1 MTRFILCSFALV
13 LLYPTAID
21 LYLVGLP
28 QIAKD
33 LGASESQLHIA
44 FSVYLAGMATTMVF
58 AGKLSDVIG
67 RRPIAI
73 TGAIIFTLASFM
85 GSTVENS
92 QSFFIV
98 RFIQG
103 IGAGSCYV
111 VAFAI
116 LRDKLDDKRRAKVLS
131 MVNGITCIMPVIA
144 PVIGHLIMLSLPW
157 PSLFITMAAMG
168 GMVCLMSVFVLKET
182 NTTRQSSRA
191 NVTTVGTTDPSTAHP
206 FTQSTTQSTTQPTTA
221 TESFYQRFFLS
232 RLIISAIAVTAIL
245 TFVNVSPMLIMNIM
259 GFSRGEYSIAMAL
272 TALVSMLT
280 SFAMPLALSY
290 IKQRSLMLV
299 SQLLFVSAAI
309 ILGQTQ
315 LSADSQFI
323 SLFGLSLICA
333 GFSIGFGVVMSQAL
347 SPYSYRA
354 GVASSMLG
362 VAQICSSALYIWL
375 LGLLGISALNM
386 LILILLMGGVISAV
400 LIVFIPS
407 PLPSIS
413 NEEIISTP

>member
-92 QSFFIV
+92 QSFLIV

-116 LRDKLDDKRRAKVLS
+116 LRDKLDDKRRAKILS

-144 PVIGHLIMLSLPW
+144 PVIGHLIMLSFPW

-191 NVTTVGTTDPSTAHP
+191 NVTTVETTDPLTAHP
-206 FTQSTTQSTTQPTTA
+206 LTQSTTQPTTA

-315 LSADSQFI
+315 LSADNQFI
-323 SLFGLSLICA
+323 SLF
-333 GFSIGFGVVMSQAL
+333 
-347 SPYSYRA
+347 
-354 GVASSMLG
+354 
-362 VAQICSSALYIWL
+362 
-375 LGLLGISALNM
+375 
-386 LILILLMGGVISAV
+386 
-400 LIVFIPS
+400 
-407 PLPSIS
+407 
-413 NEEIISTP
+413 

>member
-1 MTRFILCSFALV
+1 MTRFILCSFTLV

-92 QSFFIV
+92 QSFLIV

-144 PVIGHLIMLSLPW
+144 PVIGHLIMLSFPW

-168 GMVCLMSVFVLKET
+168 GMVCLISVFVLKET
-182 NTTRQSSRA
+182 NTTRQSSMDNLA
-191 NVTTVGTTDPSTAHP
+191 LNVDSSSQSTTHP
-206 FTQSTTQSTTQPTTA
+206 ITQSTIA
-221 TESFYQRFFLS
+221 AESFYQRFFLS
-232 RLIISAIAVTAIL
+232 RLLISSIAVTAIL
-245 TFVNVSPMLIMNIM
+245 TFVNVSPMLIMNTM

-290 IKQRSLMLV
+290 IKQGTLMLV
-299 SQLLFVSAAI
+299 SQILFVAAAAI
-309 ILGQTQ
+309 LGLTQ
-315 LSADSQFI
+315 LSGNSQII
-323 SLFGLSLICA
+323 SLFGFSLICA

-347 SPYSYRA
+347 SPYRYRA

>member
-44 FSVYLAGMATTMVF
+44 FSVYLAGMAATMVF

-73 TGAIIFTLASFM
+73 AGAIIFTLASLM
-85 GSTVENS
+85 GSTVEDS
-92 QSFFIV
+92 QAFLIV

-144 PVIGHLIMLSLPW
+144 PVIGHLIMLSFPW
-157 PSLFITMAAMG
+157 SSLFITMAAMG
-168 GMVCLMSVFVLKET
+168 GVVCLMSVLVLKET
-182 NTTRQSSRA
+182 NATRQSSLT
-191 NVTTVGTTDPSTAHP
+191 NLTTVETTDPST
-206 FTQSTTQSTTQPTTA
+206 TQSTIT

-232 RLIISAIAVTAIL
+232 RLLISSIAVTAIL

-259 GFSRGEYSIAMAL
+259 GYSRGEYSIVMAL

-299 SQLLFVSAAI
+299 SQILFVTAAI

-315 LSADSQFI
+315 LSTDSQLI

-347 SPYSYRA
+347 SPYRYRA

-400 LIVFIPS
+400 LILFIPS

-413 NEEIISTP
+413 HEEIISTP

>member
-92 QSFFIV
+92 QSFLIV

-144 PVIGHLIMLSLPW
+144 PVIGHLIMLSFPW

-191 NVTTVGTTDPSTAHP
+191 NVTTVETMEP
-206 FTQSTTQSTTQPTTA
+206 QPTTA

-290 IKQRSLMLV
+290 IKQHSLMLV
-299 SQLLFVSAAI
+299 SQILFIAAAI

-315 LSADSQFI
+315 LSNDSQFI
-323 SLFGLSLICA
+323 SLFGLSFICA

-347 SPYSYRA
+347 SPYRYRA

>member
-44 FSVYLAGMATTMVF
+44 FSVYLAGMAATMVF
-58 AGKLSDVIG
+58 VGKLSDVIG

-73 TGAIIFTLASFM
+73 AGAIIFTLSSFM
-85 GSTVENS
+85 GSTVEDS
-92 QSFFIV
+92 QTFLIV

-103 IGAGSCYV
+103 VGAGSCYV

-144 PVIGHLIMLSLPW
+144 PVIGHLIMLSFPW
-157 PSLFITMAAMG
+157 TSLFITMASMG
-168 GMVCLMSVFVLKET
+168 GVVCLMSVFVLKET
-182 NTTRQSSRA
+182 NATRQSTMDNLTINADTRS
-191 NVTTVGTTDPSTAHP
+191 
-206 FTQSTTQSTTQPTTA
+206 QSTTA
-221 TESFYQRFFLS
+221 AESFYQRFFLS
-232 RLIISAIAVTAIL
+232 RLLISSIAVTAIL
-245 TFVNVSPMLIMNIM
+245 TFVNVSPMLIMTIM
-259 GFSRGEYSIAMAL
+259 GFSRGEYSIAMGL

-290 IKQRSLMLV
+290 IKQGSLMLV
-299 SQLLFVSAAI
+299 SQILFVAAAV
-309 ILGQTQ
+309 ILGLTQ
-315 LSADSQFI
+315 LSADSQLI
-323 SLFGLSLICA
+323 SLFGFSLICA

-347 SPYSYRA
+347 SPYRYRA
-354 GVASSMLG
+354 GVASSVLG

-375 LGLLGISALNM
+375 LGLFGVSALNM
-386 LILILLMGGVISAV
+386 LLLILLIGGVISAV
-400 LIVFIPS
+400 LILFIPS
-407 PLPSIS
+407 PLPSLS

>member
-44 FSVYLAGMATTMVF
+44 FSVYLAGMAATMVF
-58 AGKLSDVIG
+58 VGKLSDVIG

-73 TGAIIFTLASFM
+73 AGAIIFTLASFM
-85 GSTVENS
+85 GSTVEDS
-92 QSFFIV
+92 QTFLIV

-103 IGAGSCYV
+103 VGAGSCYV

-144 PVIGHLIMLSLPW
+144 PVNGHLIMLSFPW
-157 PSLFITMAAMG
+157 TSLFITMAAMG
-168 GMVCLMSVFVLKET
+168 GVVFLMSVFVLKET
-182 NTTRQSSRA
+182 NATRQSTMDNLTI
-191 NVTTVGTTDPSTAHP
+191 NVDTRS
-206 FTQSTTQSTTQPTTA
+206 QSTTA
-221 TESFYQRFFLS
+221 AESFYQRFFLS
-232 RLIISAIAVTAIL
+232 RLLISSIAVTAIL
-245 TFVNVSPMLIMNIM
+245 TFVNVSPMLIMTIM
-259 GFSRGEYSIAMAL
+259 GFSRGEYSIAMGL

-290 IKQRSLMLV
+290 IKQGSLMLV
-299 SQLLFVSAAI
+299 SQILFVAAAV
-309 ILGQTQ
+309 ILGLTQ
-315 LSADSQFI
+315 LSADSQLI
-323 SLFGLSLICA
+323 SLFGFSLICA

-347 SPYSYRA
+347 SPYRYRA

-375 LGLLGISALNM
+375 LGLFGVSALNM
-386 LILILLMGGVISAV
+386 LLLILLIGGVISAV
-400 LIVFIPS
+400 LILFIPS
-407 PLPSIS
+407 PLPSLS

>member
-92 QSFFIV
+92 QSFLIV

-144 PVIGHLIMLSLPW
+144 PVIGHLIMLSFPW

-191 NVTTVGTTDPSTAHP
+191 NVTTVETMEPMEP
-206 FTQSTTQSTTQPTTA
+206 QPTTA

-290 IKQRSLMLV
+290 IKQHSLMLV
-299 SQLLFVSAAI
+299 SQILFIAAAV

-315 LSADSQFI
+315 LSTDSQFI

-347 SPYSYRA
+347 SPYRYRA

-400 LIVFIPS
+400 LILFIPS

>member
-92 QSFFIV
+92 QSFLIV

-191 NVTTVGTTDPSTAHP
+191 NVTTVETTDPLTAHP
-206 FTQSTTQSTTQPTTA
+206 FTQSTTQSTIA
-221 TESFYQRFFLS
+221 AESFYQRFFLS
-232 RLIISAIAVTAIL
+232 RLLISSIAVTAIL
-245 TFVNVSPMLIMNIM
+245 TFVNVSPMLIMNTM

-290 IKQRSLMLV
+290 IKQGTLMLV
-299 SQLLFVSAAI
+299 SQILFVAAAAI
-309 ILGQTQ
+309 LGLTQ
-315 LSADSQFI
+315 LSGDSQII
-323 SLFGLSLICA
+323 SLFGFSLICA

-347 SPYSYRA
+347 SPYRYRA

>member
-44 FSVYLAGMATTMVF
+44 FSVYLAGMAATMVF
-58 AGKLSDVIG
+58 TGKLSDVIG

-73 TGAIIFTLASFM
+73 AGAIIFTLASFM
-85 GSTVENS
+85 GSTVEES
-92 QSFFIV
+92 QAFLVV

-103 IGAGSCYV
+103 VGAGGCYV

-144 PVIGHLIMLSLPW
+144 PVIGHLIMLSFPW
-157 PSLFITMAAMG
+157 PSLFITMAVMG
-168 GMVCLMSVFVLKET
+168 GIVCLMSVLVLKET
-182 NTTRQSSRA
+182 NATRQSSLTSL
-191 NVTTVGTTDPSTAHP
+191 TTVKTTA
-206 FTQSTTQSTTQPTTA
+206 QSTTSV
-221 TESFYQRFFLS
+221 ESFYQRFFLS
-232 RLIISAIAVTAIL
+232 RLLISSIAVTAIL

-290 IKQRSLMLV
+290 IKQGSLMLV
-299 SQLLFVSAAI
+299 SQILFVAAAV
-309 ILGQTQ
+309 ILGLTQ

-347 SPYSYRA
+347 SPYRYRA
-354 GVASSMLG
+354 GVASSILG

-375 LGLLGISALNM
+375 LGLFGVSALNM
-386 LILILLMGGVISAV
+386 LLLILLIGGVISAV
-400 LIVFIPS
+400 LILFIPS
-407 PLPSIS
+407 PLPSLS

>member
-44 FSVYLAGMATTMVF
+44 FSVYLAGMAATMVF
-58 AGKLSDVIG
+58 TGKLSDVIG

-73 TGAIIFTLASFM
+73 AGAIIFTLASFM
-85 GSTVENS
+85 GSTVEDS
-92 QSFFIV
+92 QAFLVV

-103 IGAGSCYV
+103 VGAGGCYV

-144 PVIGHLIMLSLPW
+144 PVIGHLIMLSFPW
-157 PSLFITMAAMG
+157 PSLFITMAVMG
-168 GMVCLMSVFVLKET
+168 GIVCLMSVLVLKET
-182 NTTRQSSRA
+182 NATRQSSLTSL
-191 NVTTVGTTDPSTAHP
+191 TTVKTTA
-206 FTQSTTQSTTQPTTA
+206 QSTTSV
-221 TESFYQRFFLS
+221 ESFYQRFFLS
-232 RLIISAIAVTAIL
+232 RLLISSIAVTAIL

-290 IKQRSLMLV
+290 IKQGSLMLV
-299 SQLLFVSAAI
+299 SQILFVAAAV
-309 ILGQTQ
+309 ILGLTQ
-315 LSADSQFI
+315 LSADSQLI
-323 SLFGLSLICA
+323 SLFGFSLICA

-347 SPYSYRA
+347 SPYRYRA

-375 LGLLGISALNM
+375 LGLFGVSALNM
-386 LILILLMGGVISAV
+386 LLLILLIGGVISAV
-400 LIVFIPS
+400 LILFIPS
-407 PLPSIS
+407 PLPSLS

>member
-92 QSFFIV
+92 QSFLIV

-116 LRDKLDDKRRAKVLS
+116 LRDKLDDKRRAKILS
-131 MVNGITCIMPVIA
+131 MVNGITCIMPVFA
-144 PVIGHLIMLSLPW
+144 PVIGHLIMLSFPW

-191 NVTTVGTTDPSTAHP
+191 NVTTVETTDPSTA
-206 FTQSTTQSTTQPTTA
+206 QSTTQPTTA

-232 RLIISAIAVTAIL
+232 RLLISAIAVTAIL

-323 SLFGLSLICA
+323 SLFSLSLICA

-347 SPYSYRA
+347 SPYRYRA

>member
-44 FSVYLAGMATTMVF
+44 FSVYLAGMAATMVF
-58 AGKLSDVIG
+58 VGKLSDVIG

-73 TGAIIFTLASFM
+73 AGAIIFTLASFM
-85 GSTVENS
+85 GSTVEDS
-92 QSFFIV
+92 QTFLIV

-103 IGAGSCYV
+103 VGAGSCYV

-144 PVIGHLIMLSLPW
+144 PVIGHLIMLSFPW
-157 PSLFITMAAMG
+157 TSLFITMAAMG
-168 GMVCLMSVFVLKET
+168 GVVFLMSVFVLKET
-182 NTTRQSSRA
+182 NATRQSTMDNLTI
-191 NVTTVGTTDPSTAHP
+191 NVDTRS
-206 FTQSTTQSTTQPTTA
+206 QSTTA
-221 TESFYQRFFLS
+221 AESFYQRFFLS
-232 RLIISAIAVTAIL
+232 RLLISSIAVTAIL
-245 TFVNVSPMLIMNIM
+245 TFVNVSPMLIMSIM

-290 IKQRSLMLV
+290 IKQGSLMLV
-299 SQLLFVSAAI
+299 SQILFVAAAV
-309 ILGQTQ
+309 ILGLTQ
-315 LSADSQFI
+315 LSADSQLI
-323 SLFGLSLICA
+323 SLFGFSLICA

-347 SPYSYRA
+347 SPYRYRA

-375 LGLLGISALNM
+375 LGLFGVSALNM
-386 LILILLMGGVISAV
+386 LLLILLIGGVISAV
-400 LIVFIPS
+400 LILFIPS

>member
-44 FSVYLAGMATTMVF
+44 FSVYLAGMAATMVF

-92 QSFFIV
+92 QTFLIV

-103 IGAGSCYV
+103 VGAGSCYV

-116 LRDKLDDKRRAKVLS
+116 LRDKLDDKRRVKVLS

-144 PVIGHLIMLSLPW
+144 PVFGHLIMLSFPW
-157 PSLFITMAAMG
+157 PSLFITMAGMG
-168 GMVCLMSVFVLKET
+168 GVVSLLSVLVLKET
-182 NTTRQSSRA
+182 NTTRQSSMDNLTL
-191 NVTTVGTTDPSTAHP
+191 NVDTRS
-206 FTQSTTQSTTQPTTA
+206 QSASQSA
-221 TESFYQRFFLS
+221 IVAESFYQRFFLS
-232 RLIISAIAVTAIL
+232 RLLISSIAVTAIL
-245 TFVNVSPMLIMNIM
+245 TFVNVSPMLIMNTM

-290 IKQRSLMLV
+290 IRQGTLMLV
-299 SQLLFVSAAI
+299 SQILFVAAAV
-309 ILGQTQ
+309 ILGLTQ
-315 LSADSQFI
+315 LSADSQII
-323 SLFGLSLICA
+323 SLFGFSLICA

-347 SPYSYRA
+347 SPYRYRA
-354 GVASSMLG
+354 GIASSILG

-375 LGLLGISALNM
+375 LGLFGVSALNM
-386 LILILLMGGVISAV
+386 LLLILLIGGVISAV
-400 LIVFIPS
+400 LILFIPS
-407 PLPSIS
+407 SLPSLS

>member
-92 QSFFIV
+92 QTFLIV

-103 IGAGSCYV
+103 VGAGSCYV

-116 LRDKLDDKRRAKVLS
+116 LRDKLDDKRRVKVLS

-144 PVIGHLIMLSLPW
+144 PVIGHLIMLSFPW
-157 PSLFITMAAMG
+157 PSLFITMAGMG
-168 GMVCLMSVFVLKET
+168 GVVSLLSVLVLKET
-182 NTTRQSSRA
+182 NTTRQSSMDNLTL
-191 NVTTVGTTDPSTAHP
+191 NVDTRS
-206 FTQSTTQSTTQPTTA
+206 QSASQSA
-221 TESFYQRFFLS
+221 IVAESLYQRFFLS
-232 RLIISAIAVTAIL
+232 RLLISSIAVTAIL
-245 TFVNVSPMLIMNIM
+245 TFVNVSPMLIMNTM

-290 IKQRSLMLV
+290 IRQGTLMLV
-299 SQLLFVSAAI
+299 SQILFVAAAV
-309 ILGQTQ
+309 ILGLTQ
-315 LSADSQFI
+315 LSADSQII
-323 SLFGLSLICA
+323 SLFGFSLICA

-347 SPYSYRA
+347 SPYRYRA
-354 GVASSMLG
+354 GIASSILG

-375 LGLLGISALNM
+375 LGLFGVSALNM
-386 LILILLMGGVISAV
+386 LLLILLIGGVISAV
-400 LIVFIPS
+400 LILFIPS
-407 PLPSIS
+407 SLPSLS

>member
-1 MTRFILCSFALV
+1 
-13 LLYPTAID
+13 
-21 LYLVGLP
+21 
-28 QIAKD
+28 
-33 LGASESQLHIA
+33 
-44 FSVYLAGMATTMVF
+44 
-58 AGKLSDVIG
+58 
-67 RRPIAI
+67 
-73 TGAIIFTLASFM
+73 
-85 GSTVENS
+85 
-92 QSFFIV
+92 
-98 RFIQG
+98 
-103 IGAGSCYV
+103 
-111 VAFAI
+111 
-116 LRDKLDDKRRAKVLS
+116 
-131 MVNGITCIMPVIA
+131 
-144 PVIGHLIMLSLPW
+144 
-157 PSLFITMAAMG
+157 
-168 GMVCLMSVFVLKET
+168 
-182 NTTRQSSRA
+182 
-191 NVTTVGTTDPSTAHP
+191 
-206 FTQSTTQSTTQPTTA
+206 
-221 TESFYQRFFLS
+221 
-232 RLIISAIAVTAIL
+232 
-245 TFVNVSPMLIMNIM
+245 MLIMNIM

-347 SPYSYRA
+347 SPYRYRA

>member
-92 QSFFIV
+92 QSFLIV

-116 LRDKLDDKRRAKVLS
+116 LRDKLDDKHRAKVLS

-144 PVIGHLIMLSLPW
+144 PVIGHLIMLSFPW

-168 GMVCLMSVFVLKET
+168 GMVSLMSVLVLKET

-191 NVTTVGTTDPSTAHP
+191 NLTTVEITDPSTAQP
-206 FTQSTTQSTTQPTTA
+206 FTQSTTQPTTA

-280 SFAMPLALSY
+280 SFAMPLALSC

-347 SPYSYRA
+347 GPYRYRA

>member
-44 FSVYLAGMATTMVF
+44 FSVYLAGMAATMVF
-58 AGKLSDVIG
+58 VGKLSDVIG

-73 TGAIIFTLASFM
+73 AGAIIFTLSSFM
-85 GSTVENS
+85 GSTVEDS
-92 QSFFIV
+92 QTFLIV

-103 IGAGSCYV
+103 VGAGSCYV

-144 PVIGHLIMLSLPW
+144 PVIGHLIMLSFPW
-157 PSLFITMAAMG
+157 TSLFITMASMG
-168 GMVCLMSVFVLKET
+168 GVVCLMSVFVLKET
-182 NTTRQSSRA
+182 NATRQSTMDNLTINADTRS
-191 NVTTVGTTDPSTAHP
+191 
-206 FTQSTTQSTTQPTTA
+206 QSTTA
-221 TESFYQRFFLS
+221 AESFYQRFFLS
-232 RLIISAIAVTAIL
+232 RLLISSIAVTAIL
-245 TFVNVSPMLIMNIM
+245 TFVNVSPMLIMTIM
-259 GFSRGEYSIAMAL
+259 GFSRGEYSIAMGL

-290 IKQRSLMLV
+290 IKQGSLMLV
-299 SQLLFVSAAI
+299 SQILFVAAAV
-309 ILGQTQ
+309 ILGLTQ
-315 LSADSQFI
+315 LSADSQLI
-323 SLFGLSLICA
+323 SLFGFSLICA

-347 SPYSYRA
+347 SPYRYRA

-375 LGLLGISALNM
+375 LGLFGVSALNM
-386 LILILLMGGVISAV
+386 LLLILLIGGVISAV
-400 LIVFIPS
+400 LILFIPS
-407 PLPSIS
+407 PLPSLS

>member
-92 QSFFIV
+92 QSFLIV

-116 LRDKLDDKRRAKVLS
+116 LRDKLDDKRRAKILS

-144 PVIGHLIMLSLPW
+144 PVIGHLIMLSFPW

-191 NVTTVGTTDPSTAHP
+191 NVTTVETTDPLTAHP
-206 FTQSTTQSTTQPTTA
+206 LTQSTTQPTTA

-232 RLIISAIAVTAIL
+232 RLLISAIAVTAIL

-315 LSADSQFI
+315 LSADNQFI

-347 SPYSYRA
+347 SPYRYRA

-362 VAQICSSALYIWL
+362 VAQICSSAFYIWL

>member
-116 LRDKLDDKRRAKVLS
+116 LRDKLDDKRRAKILS

-191 NVTTVGTTDPSTAHP
+191 NVTTVETMEP
-206 FTQSTTQSTTQPTTA
+206 QPTTA

-280 SFAMPLALSY
+280 SFVMPLALSY

-299 SQLLFVSAAI
+299 SQILFIAAAI

-315 LSADSQFI
+315 LSNDSQFI
-323 SLFGLSLICA
+323 SLFGLSFICA

-347 SPYSYRA
+347 SPYRYRA

>member
-44 FSVYLAGMATTMVF
+44 FSVYLAGMAATMVF

-92 QSFFIV
+92 QTFLIV

-144 PVIGHLIMLSLPW
+144 PVIGHLIMLSFPW
-157 PSLFITMAAMG
+157 PNLFITMAAMG
-168 GMVCLMSVFVLKET
+168 GVVSLMSVLVLKET
-182 NTTRQSSRA
+182 NSTRQSSMDNLTL
-191 NVTTVGTTDPSTAHP
+191 NVDTRS
-206 FTQSTTQSTTQPTTA
+206 QSASQSA
-221 TESFYQRFFLS
+221 IVAESFYQRFFLS
-232 RLIISAIAVTAIL
+232 RLLISSIAVTAIL
-245 TFVNVSPMLIMNIM
+245 TFVNVSPMLIMNTM

-290 IKQRSLMLV
+290 IRQGTLMLV
-299 SQLLFVSAAI
+299 SQILFVAAAV
-309 ILGQTQ
+309 ILGLTQ
-315 LSADSQFI
+315 LSADSQII
-323 SLFGLSLICA
+323 SLFGFSLICA

-347 SPYSYRA
+347 SPYRYRA
-354 GVASSMLG
+354 GIASSILG

-375 LGLLGISALNM
+375 LGLFGVSALNM
-386 LILILLMGGVISAV
+386 LLLILLIGGVISAV
-400 LIVFIPS
+400 LILFIPS
-407 PLPSIS
+407 SLPSLS

>member
-92 QSFFIV
+92 QSFLIV

-191 NVTTVGTTDPSTAHP
+191 NVTTVETTDPLTAHP
-206 FTQSTTQSTTQPTTA
+206 FTQSTTQSTIA
-221 TESFYQRFFLS
+221 AESFYQRFFLS
-232 RLIISAIAVTAIL
+232 RLLISSIAVTAIL
-245 TFVNVSPMLIMNIM
+245 TFVNVSPMLIMNTM

-290 IKQRSLMLV
+290 IKQGTLMLV
-299 SQLLFVSAAI
+299 SQILFVAAAAI
-309 ILGQTQ
+309 LGLTQ
-315 LSADSQFI
+315 LSGDSQII
-323 SLFGLSLICA
+323 SLFGFSLICA

-347 SPYSYRA
+347 SPYRYRA

-400 LIVFIPS
+400 LILFIPP

>member
-73 TGAIIFTLASFM
+73 AGAIIFTLASFM
-85 GSTVENS
+85 GSTVEDS
-92 QSFFIV
+92 QTFLIV

-103 IGAGSCYV
+103 VGAGSCYV

-116 LRDKLDDKRRAKVLS
+116 LRDKLDDKRRVKVLS

-144 PVIGHLIMLSLPW
+144 PVIGHLIMLSFPW

-168 GMVCLMSVFVLKET
+168 GVVSLMSMLVLKET
-182 NTTRQSSRA
+182 NSTRQSSMDNLTL
-191 NVTTVGTTDPSTAHP
+191 NVDTSSQSTA
-206 FTQSTTQSTTQPTTA
+206 QSA
-221 TESFYQRFFLS
+221 TVAETFYQRFFLS
-232 RLIISAIAVTAIL
+232 RLLISSIAVTAIL
-245 TFVNVSPMLIMNIM
+245 TFVNVSPMLIMNTM

-280 SFAMPLALSY
+280 SFAMPLTLSY
-290 IKQRSLMLV
+290 IKQGTLMLV
-299 SQLLFVSAAI
+299 SQILFVAAAV
-309 ILGQTQ
+309 ILGLTQ
-315 LSADSQFI
+315 LNADSQII
-323 SLFGLSLICA
+323 SLFGFSLICA

-347 SPYSYRA
+347 SPYRYRA
-354 GVASSMLG
+354 GIASSILG

-375 LGLLGISALNM
+375 LGLFDVSALNM
-386 LILILLMGGVISAV
+386 LLLILLIGGVISAV
-400 LIVFIPS
+400 LILFIPS
-407 PLPSIS
+407 PLPSLS

>member
-92 QSFFIV
+92 QSFLIV

-131 MVNGITCIMPVIA
+131 MINGITCIMPVIA

-191 NVTTVGTTDPSTAHP
+191 NVTTVETTDPSTAHP
-206 FTQSTTQSTTQPTTA
+206 LTQSTTLPTTA

-315 LSADSQFI
+315 LSADNQFI

-347 SPYSYRA
+347 SPYRYRA

>member
-116 LRDKLDDKRRAKVLS
+116 LRDKLDDKRRAKILS

-191 NVTTVGTTDPSTAHP
+191 NVTTVETMEP
-206 FTQSTTQSTTQPTTA
+206 QPTTA

-280 SFAMPLALSY
+280 SFVMPLALSY

-299 SQLLFVSAAI
+299 SQILFIAAAI

-315 LSADSQFI
+315 LSNDSQFI
-323 SLFGLSLICA
+323 SLFGLSFICA

-347 SPYSYRA
+347 SPYRYRA

-386 LILILLMGGVISAV
+386 LILILLIGGVISAV

>member
-92 QSFFIV
+92 QTFLIV

-103 IGAGSCYV
+103 VGAGSCYV

-116 LRDKLDDKRRAKVLS
+116 LRDKLDDKRRVKVLS

-144 PVIGHLIMLSLPW
+144 PVIGHLIMLSFPW
-157 PSLFITMAAMG
+157 PSLFITMAGMG
-168 GMVCLMSVFVLKET
+168 GVVSLLSVLVLKET
-182 NTTRQSSRA
+182 NTTRQSSMDNLTL
-191 NVTTVGTTDPSTAHP
+191 NVDTRS
-206 FTQSTTQSTTQPTTA
+206 QSASQSA
-221 TESFYQRFFLS
+221 IVAESFYQRFFLS
-232 RLIISAIAVTAIL
+232 RLLISSIAVTAIL
-245 TFVNVSPMLIMNIM
+245 TFVNVSPMLIMNTM

-290 IKQRSLMLV
+290 IRQGTLMLV
-299 SQLLFVSAAI
+299 SQILFVAAAV
-309 ILGQTQ
+309 ILGLTQ
-315 LSADSQFI
+315 LSADSQII
-323 SLFGLSLICA
+323 SLFGFSLICA

-347 SPYSYRA
+347 SPYRYRA
-354 GVASSMLG
+354 GIASSILG

-375 LGLLGISALNM
+375 LGLFGVSALNM
-386 LILILLMGGVISAV
+386 LLLILLIGGVISAV
-400 LIVFIPS
+400 LILFIPS
-407 PLPSIS
+407 SLPSLS

>member
-92 QSFFIV
+92 QSFLIV

-116 LRDKLDDKRRAKVLS
+116 LRDKLDDKRRAKILS

-144 PVIGHLIMLSLPW
+144 PVIGHLIMLSFPW

-191 NVTTVGTTDPSTAHP
+191 NVTTVETTDPLTAHP
-206 FTQSTTQSTTQPTTA
+206 LTQSTTQPTTA

-315 LSADSQFI
+315 LSADNQFI

-347 SPYSYRA
+347 SPYRYRA

>member
-1 MTRFILCSFALV
+1 MTKFILCSFALV

-116 LRDKLDDKRRAKVLS
+116 LRDKLDDKRRAKILS

-191 NVTTVGTTDPSTAHP
+191 NVTTVETMEP
-206 FTQSTTQSTTQPTTA
+206 QPTTA

-280 SFAMPLALSY
+280 SFVMPLALSY

-299 SQLLFVSAAI
+299 SQILFIAAAI

-315 LSADSQFI
+315 LSNDSQFI
-323 SLFGLSLICA
+323 SLFGLSFICA

-347 SPYSYRA
+347 SPYRYRA

>member
-1 MTRFILCSFALV
+1 MTKFILCSFALV

-116 LRDKLDDKRRAKVLS
+116 LRDKLGDKRRAKILS

-191 NVTTVGTTDPSTAHP
+191 NVTTVETMEP
-206 FTQSTTQSTTQPTTA
+206 QPTTA

-280 SFAMPLALSY
+280 SFVMPLALSY

-299 SQLLFVSAAI
+299 SQILFIAAAI

-315 LSADSQFI
+315 LSNDSQFI
-323 SLFGLSLICA
+323 SLFGLSFICA

-347 SPYSYRA
+347 SPYRYRA

>member
-44 FSVYLAGMATTMVF
+44 FSVYLAGMAATMVF
-58 AGKLSDVIG
+58 TGKLSDVIG

-73 TGAIIFTLASFM
+73 AGAIIFTLASFM
-85 GSTVENS
+85 GSTVEDS
-92 QSFFIV
+92 QAFLVV

-103 IGAGSCYV
+103 VGAGGCYV

-144 PVIGHLIMLSLPW
+144 PVIGHLIMLSFPW
-157 PSLFITMAAMG
+157 PSLFITMAVMG
-168 GMVCLMSVFVLKET
+168 GIVCLMSVLVLKET
-182 NTTRQSSRA
+182 NATRQSSLTSL
-191 NVTTVGTTDPSTAHP
+191 TTVKTTA
-206 FTQSTTQSTTQPTTA
+206 QSTTSV
-221 TESFYQRFFLS
+221 ESFYQRFFLS
-232 RLIISAIAVTAIL
+232 RLLISSIAVTAIL

-290 IKQRSLMLV
+290 IKQGSLMLV
-299 SQLLFVSAAI
+299 SQILFVAAAV
-309 ILGQTQ
+309 ILGLTQ
-315 LSADSQFI
+315 LSADSQLI
-323 SLFGLSLICA
+323 SLFGFSLICA

-347 SPYSYRA
+347 SPYRYRA
-354 GVASSMLG
+354 GVASSVLG

-375 LGLLGISALNM
+375 LGLFGVSALNM
-386 LILILLMGGVISAV
+386 LLLILLIGGVISAV
-400 LIVFIPS
+400 LILFIPS
-407 PLPSIS
+407 PLPSLS

>member
-1 MTRFILCSFALV
+1 MTKFILCSFALV

-92 QSFFIV
+92 QSFLIV

-116 LRDKLDDKRRAKVLS
+116 LRDKLDDKRRAKILS

-144 PVIGHLIMLSLPW
+144 PVIGHLIMLSFPW

-191 NVTTVGTTDPSTAHP
+191 NLTTVETTDPSTAQSI
-206 FTQSTTQSTTQPTTA
+206 TQSTTQSTTA
-221 TESFYQRFFLS
+221 AESFYQRFFLS
-232 RLIISAIAVTAIL
+232 RLLISAIAVTAIL

-272 TALVSMLT
+272 TALVSMIT

-347 SPYSYRA
+347 SPYRYRA

>member
-92 QSFFIV
+92 QSFLIV

-116 LRDKLDDKRRAKVLS
+116 LRDKLDDKRRAKILS

-144 PVIGHLIMLSLPW
+144 PVIGHLIMLSFPW

-191 NVTTVGTTDPSTAHP
+191 NVTTVETTDPLTAHP
-206 FTQSTTQSTTQPTTA
+206 LTQSTTQPTTA

-347 SPYSYRA
+347 SPYRYRA

>member
-44 FSVYLAGMATTMVF
+44 FSVYLAGMAATMVF
-58 AGKLSDVIG
+58 TGKLSDVIG

-73 TGAIIFTLASFM
+73 AGAIIFTLASFM
-85 GSTVENS
+85 GSTVEES
-92 QSFFIV
+92 QAFLVV

-103 IGAGSCYV
+103 VGAGGCYV

-144 PVIGHLIMLSLPW
+144 PVIGHLIMLSFPW
-157 PSLFITMAAMG
+157 PSLFITMAVMG
-168 GMVCLMSVFVLKET
+168 GIVCLMSVLVLKET
-182 NTTRQSSRA
+182 NATRQSSLTSL
-191 NVTTVGTTDPSTAHP
+191 TTVKTTA
-206 FTQSTTQSTTQPTTA
+206 QSTTSV
-221 TESFYQRFFLS
+221 ESFYQRFFLS
-232 RLIISAIAVTAIL
+232 RLLISSIAVTAIL

-290 IKQRSLMLV
+290 IKQGSLMLV
-299 SQLLFVSAAI
+299 SQILFVAAAV
-309 ILGQTQ
+309 ILGLTQ

-347 SPYSYRA
+347 SPYRYRA
-354 GVASSMLG
+354 GVASSILG

-375 LGLLGISALNM
+375 LGLFGISALNM

-400 LIVFIPS
+400 LILFIPS

-413 NEEIISTP
+413 HEEIISTP

>member
-13 LLYPTAID
+13 LLYPTAAID

-92 QSFFIV
+92 QSFLIV

-116 LRDKLDDKRRAKVLS
+116 LRDRLDDKRRAKILS

-144 PVIGHLIMLSLPW
+144 PGIGHLIMLSFPW

-191 NVTTVGTTDPSTAHP
+191 NLTTVETTDPSIAQSI
-206 FTQSTTQSTTQPTTA
+206 TQSTTQSTTA
-221 TESFYQRFFLS
+221 AESFYQRFFLS
-232 RLIISAIAVTAIL
+232 RLLISAIAVTAIL

-272 TALVSMLT
+272 TALVSMIT

-347 SPYSYRA
+347 SPYRYRA

-375 LGLLGISALNM
+375 LGLFGISALNM
-386 LILILLMGGVISAV
+386 LILILLMGGVINAV

>member
-92 QSFFIV
+92 QSFLIV

-116 LRDKLDDKRRAKVLS
+116 LRDKLDDKRRAKILS

-144 PVIGHLIMLSLPW
+144 PVIGHLIMLSFPW

-191 NVTTVGTTDPSTAHP
+191 NVTTVETTDPSTAQP
-206 FTQSTTQSTTQPTTA
+206 FTQSTTQSTTA
-221 TESFYQRFFLS
+221 AESFYQRFFFS
-232 RLIISAIAVTAIL
+232 RLLISAIAVTAIL

-347 SPYSYRA
+347 SPYRYRA

>member
-92 QSFFIV
+92 QSFLIV

-116 LRDKLDDKRRAKVLS
+116 LRDRLDDKRRAKILS

-144 PVIGHLIMLSLPW
+144 PVIGHLIMLSFPW

-191 NVTTVGTTDPSTAHP
+191 NLTTVETTDPSTAQSI
-206 FTQSTTQSTTQPTTA
+206 TQSTTQSTTA
-221 TESFYQRFFLS
+221 AESFYQRFFLS
-232 RLIISAIAVTAIL
+232 RLLISAIAVTAIL

-272 TALVSMLT
+272 TALVSMIT
-280 SFAMPLALSY
+280 SFAMPLAWSY

-315 LSADSQFI
+315 LSADNQFI

-347 SPYSYRA
+347 SPYRYRA

-375 LGLLGISALNM
+375 LGLFGISALNM
-386 LILILLMGGVISAV
+386 LILILLMGGVINAV

>member
-85 GSTVENS
+85 ASTVENS
-92 QSFFIV
+92 QSFLIV

-116 LRDKLDDKRRAKVLS
+116 LRDKLDDKRRAKILS

-144 PVIGHLIMLSLPW
+144 PVIGHLIMLSFPW

-191 NVTTVGTTDPSTAHP
+191 NVTTVETTDPLTAHP
-206 FTQSTTQSTTQPTTA
+206 LTQSTTQPTTA

-315 LSADSQFI
+315 LSADNQFI

-347 SPYSYRA
+347 SPYRYRA

>member
-44 FSVYLAGMATTMVF
+44 FSVYLAGMAATMVF

-92 QSFFIV
+92 QTFLIV

-103 IGAGSCYV
+103 VGAGSCYV

-116 LRDKLDDKRRAKVLS
+116 LRDKLDDKRRVKVLS

-144 PVIGHLIMLSLPW
+144 PVIGHLIMLSFPW
-157 PSLFITMAAMG
+157 PSLFITMAGMG
-168 GMVCLMSVFVLKET
+168 GVVSLLSVLVLKET
-182 NTTRQSSRA
+182 NTTRQSSMDNLTL
-191 NVTTVGTTDPSTAHP
+191 NVDTRS
-206 FTQSTTQSTTQPTTA
+206 QSASQSA
-221 TESFYQRFFLS
+221 IVAESFYQRFFLS
-232 RLIISAIAVTAIL
+232 RLLISSIAVTAIL
-245 TFVNVSPMLIMNIM
+245 TFVNVSPMLIMNTM

-290 IKQRSLMLV
+290 IRQGTLMLV
-299 SQLLFVSAAI
+299 SQILFVAAAV
-309 ILGQTQ
+309 ILGLTQ
-315 LSADSQFI
+315 LSADSQII
-323 SLFGLSLICA
+323 SLFGFSLICA

-347 SPYSYRA
+347 SPYRYRA
-354 GVASSMLG
+354 GIASSILG

-375 LGLLGISALNM
+375 LGLFGVSALNM
-386 LILILLMGGVISAV
+386 LLLILLIGGVISAV
-400 LIVFIPS
+400 LILFIPS
-407 PLPSIS
+407 SLPSLS